1 MSTHQSNRFDIA
13 IVGAGFAGMYALKQ
27 ALDSGRSA
35 IVFERGDDVGGT
47 WYWNRYPGARCDV
60 QSMEYSY
67 SFDKQLQQDW
77 QWTERFAAQPEI
89 LRYAQHVA
97 DRFQLRDHI
106 LFNTVVASADYQDT
120 ENEWR
125 IETGAG
131 DEVFAKTCIMAT
143 GCLSSTN
150 RPAFDGIDV
159 FEGEQYHTCLLYTSP
174 SPRHRQKSRMPSS
187 A

>member
-1 MSTHQSNRFDIA
+1 
-13 IVGAGFAGMYALKQ
+13 
-27 ALDSGRSA
+27 
-35 IVFERGDDVGGT
+35 
-47 WYWNRYPGARCDV
+47 
-60 QSMEYSY
+60 MEYSY

-143 GCLSSTN
+143 GCLSS
-150 RPAFDGIDV
+150 PID
-159 FEGEQYHTCLLYTSP
+159 
-174 SPRHRQKSRMPSS
+174 PRLMASMYSRGSNITPDSGHITRRL
-187 A
+187 